1 MTVQEAKDYK
11 SDITLNPRSVI
22 NDLVAELG
30 EDVSR
35 YIDKHCRDNDA
46 QLVEQF
52 KFVCYLSKYVYNC
65 LQIDPELVH
74 ELLASGDLQRQY
86 DRDDYRSVFA
96 HVDLESI
103 DFRLRKVRRREMI
116 RIIFRDLTRSASLNE
131 TTNDLSSLAEACLN
145 AAHDIHYRANCLK
158 YGEPKG
164 DGTGTVQKMTILALG
179 KLGARELNVS
189 SDIDLIF
196 FYDEPGLAVS
206 PVGKELSN
214 QEFFLRTSRHIIK
227 SLDEVSAEGFVF
239 RVDMRLRPY
248 GESGA
253 LILNSVAMEKYFY
266 EQGRDWERYAFVKAR
281 PVAGNIEQGKTF
293 LSWLKPFIYR
303 RHLDYGAL
311 ESLREMK
318 GLIDTQVENKQHYH
332 DLKLGPGGI
341 REVEFITQ
349 ALQLIWG
356 GRHPELQ
363 TPEIDLN
370 LNALASLK
378 FLPDGEVR
386 QLLNAYEFLRNS
398 EHAMQAEN
406 DRQTQLISTE
416 PASRFRLAVAM
427 GYADFDAYHAQL
439 ETHRGLVR
447 GVFSG
452 LMTANSAEKQAQV
465 EGNLFWFSLWR
476 DPSSNDSIRL
486 LATVGFE
493 DAQRTSKH
501 LSDFSDKLQKRE
513 LHELS
518 KSRVNRLMP
527 ILLSLVAKESQPEIT
542 LDRLLPLIDTITR
555 RSTYVSFLLENG
567 DALKRCVHLCA
578 MSDWI
583 STRLSE
589 FPVLLYELTDRQI
602 HDVVL
607 EKAQLEQQLKHRLEE
622 VEENDLELQ
631 MDTLR
636 QFKSS
641 VVLRIAALELLDAL
655 PLMEASGALSH
666 VAEVI
671 LDSVVA
677 LTFDQLAIK
686 FGEPC
691 SSEGQAL
698 GLGFGVVAYGKLG
711 GQELSYG
718 SDLDLTLVHDVDLKG
733 ETNGARQLENNV
745 YINRFA
751 QRFIHILTSYTQFGV
766 LYEVDL
772 RLRPGG
778 NKGPLVSTLTA
789 FRRYQF
795 EEAWTWEHQAL
806 VRTRFVAGAESIRT
820 PFQSIRE
827 EILRQKRD
835 AVELRDAV
843 VKMRDSMRAHLS
855 NVSGDGFRANAESE
869 LEAAKL
875 ERMSGVSMTGFDLKH
890 DLGAI
895 VDIEFL
901 IQFKM
906 LNSAHQHPLLTRWT
920 DVMRQL
926 DDLELHQIVDEREKK
941 LLQQAYLSYRA
952 AVHYQWL
959 GGQIISFEKLN
970 EFRHQVMKVW
980 QDHLGT

>member
-1 MTVQEAKDYK
+1 MIDRALTTEFGDEI
-11 SDITLNPRSVI
+11 SN
-22 NDLVAELG
+22 
-30 EDVSR
+30 
-35 YIDKHCRDNDA
+35 YIDERFRNNSFE
-46 QLVEQF
+46 LLENF
-52 KFVCYLSKYVYNC
+52 KFVCYLSTYVFDC
-65 LQIDPELVH
+65 LKIDPDLVE
-74 ELLASGDLQRQY
+74 ELLNSGDLA
-86 DRDDYRSVFA
+86 RSFDKNSYASGFQQVE
-96 HVDLESI
+96 LESL
-103 DFRLRKVRRREMI
+103 DLTLRKVRRREMI
-116 RIIFRDLTRSASLNE
+116 RIIFRDLTRQASLDE
-131 TTNDLSSLAEACLN
+131 TTSDLSNLADACLV
-145 AAHDIHYRANCLK
+145 AAHDIHYQNNCLK

-164 DGTGTVQKMTILALG
+164 ADSGVVQQMTILALG

-196 FYDEPGLAVS
+196 FYDEPGYATS
-206 PVGKELSN
+206 PKGKELSN
-214 QEFFLRTSRHIIK
+214 QEFFIRTSRHLIK
-227 SLDEVSAEGFVF
+227 SLDETTADGFVF

-281 PVAGNIEQGKTF
+281 PVAGNIAQGKEF
-293 LSWLKPFIYR
+293 ISWLKPFIYR

-318 GLIDTQVENKQHYH
+318 GLIDSQVANRQHYH

-341 REVEFITQ
+341 REIEFITQ

-363 TPEIDLN
+363 TPEINLN
-370 LNALASLK
+370 LKTLASLK

-386 QLLNAYEFLRNS
+386 HLLSAYEFLRNS
-398 EHAMQAEN
+398 EHVIQAEN
-406 DRQTQLISTE
+406 DRQTQLLSSE
-416 PASRFRLAVAM
+416 PGSRIRLAVAM
-427 GYADFDAYHAQL
+427 GFSDFESYHAQL
-439 ETHRGLVR
+439 EIHRGLVR
-447 GVFSG
+447 EIFSE
-452 LMTANSAEKQAQV
+452 LMTANSAEKQQQV

-476 DPSSNDSIRL
+476 DPSSADSVTL
-486 LATVGFE
+486 LETVGFE
-493 DAQRTSKH
+493 DAQRCGKQLGSFLH
-501 LSDFSDKLQKRE
+501 KLQSRD
-513 LHELS
+513 LQALS
-518 KSRVNRLMP
+518 ETRVNRLMP
-527 ILLSLVAKESQPEIT
+527 VLLSLVAKESKPDIT
-542 LDRLLPLIDTITR
+542 LDRLLPLIEAITR

-583 STRLSE
+583 STRLCE

-602 HDVVL
+602 HDVAL
-607 EKAQLEQQLKHRLEE
+607 EKVALEIALSKQLEE
-622 VEENDLELQ
+622 VEEHDLELQ

-655 PLMEASGALSH
+655 PLMEASNALSH

-671 LDSVVA
+671 LARVVM
-677 LTFDQLAIK
+677 LTFGQMTLK

-691 SSEGQAL
+691 APEGKAF
-698 GLGFGVVAYGKLG
+698 GLGFGIVAYGKLG
-711 GQELSYG
+711 GFELSYG
-718 SDLDLTLVHDVDLKG
+718 SDLDLTFIHDVDLKG
-733 ETNGARQLENNV
+733 ETNGPRQLENNV

-789 FRRYQF
+789 FERYQL

-806 VRTRFVAGAESIRT
+806 VRTRYVAGAEGLRA
-820 PFQSIRE
+820 PFQRIRE
-827 EILRQKRD
+827 EILLQKRNAAD
-835 AVELRDAV
+835 LRADV
-843 VKMRDSMRAHLS
+843 VSMRNKMRAHLTNARS
-855 NVSGDGFRANAESE
+855 DAFKADAESE
-869 LEAAKL
+869 LEAVQL
-875 ERMSGVSMTGFDLKH
+875 ERMSGVSVSEFDLKH
-890 DLGAI
+890 DVGAI

-901 IQFKM
+901 IQYEM
-906 LNSAHQHPLLTRWT
+906 LKSANDHPTLVRWT
-920 DVMRQL
+920 DVIRQL
-926 DDLELHQIVDEREKK
+926 DDFAELGIVSKQEKEV
-941 LLQQAYLSYRA
+941 LQQAYLSYRA

-959 GGQIISFEKLN
+959 GGQIGSFGKLN
-970 EFRHQVMKVW
+970 EYRQQVMKIW
-980 QDHLGT
+980 RDHLVS

>member
-1 MTVQEAKDYK
+1 MID
-11 SDITLNPRSVI
+11 SV
-22 NDLVAELG
+22 LLAELG
-30 EDVSR
+30 EDISNH
-35 YIDKHCRDNDA
+35 IDESCPDNEEK
-46 QLVEQF
+46 LLEQF
-52 KFVCYLSKYVYNC
+52 KFVCTISKYVYNC
-65 LQIDPELVH
+65 LQIDPKLVH
-74 ELLASGDLQRQY
+74 ELLESGDLQRQY
-86 DRDDYRSVFA
+86 TGNHYSEALA
-96 HVDLESI
+96 HTDLESL
-103 DFRLRKVRRREMI
+103 DHVLRKVRRREMI
-116 RIIFRDLTRSASLNE
+116 RIIFRDLTRLANLSE
-131 TTNDLSSLAEACLN
+131 TTNDLSSLADACLV
-145 AAHDIHYRANCLK
+145 AAHDIHYKANCLK
-158 YGEPKG
+158 YGEPIG
-164 DGTGTVQKMTILALG
+164 AETGAVQQMTILALG

-206 PVGKELSN
+206 PTGKELSN

-227 SLDEVSAEGFVF
+227 SLDEVNAEGFVF

-266 EQGRDWERYAFVKAR
+266 EQGRDWERYAFIKAR

-356 GRHPELQ
+356 GRHPVLQ

-378 FLPDGEVR
+378 FLPEGEVR
-386 QLLNAYEFLRNS
+386 HLLSAYEFLRNS
-398 EHAMQAEN
+398 EHVIQAEN
-406 DRQTQLISTE
+406 DRQTQLLSTE
-416 PASRFRLAVAM
+416 PASRLRLAVAM
-427 GYADFDAYHAQL
+427 GYADFDAYYTQL
-439 ETHRGLVR
+439 EIHRGLVR
-447 GVFSG
+447 AVFSE
-452 LMTANSAEKQAQV
+452 LMTANSAEKQEQV

-476 DPSSNDSIRL
+476 DPASDDSVRL
-486 LATVGFE
+486 LKTVGFE
-493 DAQRTSKH
+493 NAQRTSEN
-501 LSDFSDKLQKRE
+501 LSDFLHKLQRRD
-513 LHELS
+513 LQELS

-527 ILLSLVAKESQPEIT
+527 VLLSLVAKESQPEIT

-555 RSTYVSFLLENG
+555 RSTYISFLLENG

-589 FPVLLYELTDRQI
+589 FPVLLYDLTDRQI

-607 EKAQLEQQLKHRLEE
+607 ERKELEQELNKRLEE
-622 VEENDLELQ
+622 VEAHDLELQ

-655 PLMEASGALSH
+655 PLMEASGALSN

-671 LDSVVA
+671 LDRVVT
-677 LTFDQLAIK
+677 LTFDQLKVK

-691 SSEGQAL
+691 SAEGEAL
-698 GLGFGVVAYGKLG
+698 GPGFGVIAYGKLG

-718 SDLDLTLVHDVDLKG
+718 SDLDLTLVHDVNLKG
-733 ETNGARQLENNV
+733 ETNGTRRLENNV

-778 NKGPLVSTLTA
+778 NKGPLVSTMAA
-789 FRRYQF
+789 FKRYQF

-806 VRTRFVAGAESIRT
+806 VRTRYVAGAENLRA
-820 PFQSIRE
+820 PFQAIRE
-827 EILRQKRD
+827 AILLQKRD
-835 AVELRDAV
+835 TVELRHHV
-843 VKMRDSMRAHLS
+843 VTMRNRMRTHLT
-855 NVSGDGFRANAESE
+855 NVSDDQFKANAESD

-875 ERMSGVSMTGFDLKH
+875 ERMSGVSVTGFDLKH
-890 DLGAI
+890 DVGAI

-901 IQFKM
+901 IQFEM
-906 LNSAHQHPLLTRWT
+906 LNAANTHPLLTRWT

-926 DDLELHQIVDEREKK
+926 DDLELHGIVDEEEKT
-941 LLQQAYLSYRA
+941 LLQQAYLGYRA

-959 GGQIISFEKLN
+959 GGQIISFDKLN
-970 EFRHQVMKVW
+970 AFRQQVMKVW
-980 QDHLGT
+980 QDHLGF